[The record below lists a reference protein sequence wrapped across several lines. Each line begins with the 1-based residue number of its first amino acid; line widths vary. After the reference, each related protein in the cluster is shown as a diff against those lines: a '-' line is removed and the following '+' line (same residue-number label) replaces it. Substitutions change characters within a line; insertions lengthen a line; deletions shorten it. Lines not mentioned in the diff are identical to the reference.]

1 MKQKL
6 KAIED
11 CVVDAGPLGQDQPE
25 QKDPIPDMLFEGGE
39 TQGGIELTTQQTERG
54 QTQIPTTQSEAIAA
68 QIQPAA
74 KKPEANGDIFDPFSK

>member
-11 CVVDAGPLGQDQPE
+11 CVVDAGPLGQDQ
-25 QKDPIPDMLFEGGE
+25 PDMLFEGGE